1 MAKSYEISTNERD
14 FILEA
19 LKQGLRLDSRKLL
32 QMRELDIKL
41 DEKEF
46 GVVEISLGKTKL
58 YIRVSSEIVQPYED
72 RPFEGIFQVSTEI
85 SPMAAPFFESGSTGL
100 GKSQTD
106 EEILISRLIEKA
118 VRRSNALDLESL
130 CIIAGSKVWSIR
142 VDIQFLNY
150 DGNFIDICCI
160 GAMTALL
167 HYKKPDCEV
176 SSNDVIIYDTR
187 QREPVPLSI
196 LHIPICITFNFFN
209 PNINSS
215 KKVTSSNS
223 NNSTNNNNN
232 NSNDNEEEEEEQMIT
247 SGATEENIKGD
258 LNNEII
264 LVDATLNEEQLSLGS
279 MTLTLNKNKEICQI
293 SKSGG
298 LPIDASLIMQ
308 CCNYASNI
316 AEELTDK
323 INSLIKEDLN
333 KRKDSKMDKVLSAT
347 NDR

>member
-100 GKSQTD
+100 SKSQTD

-150 DGNFIDICCI
+150 DGNFIDICCL
-160 GAMTALL
+160 GAMIGLL
-167 HYKKPDCEV
+167 HYKKTDCEV
-176 SSNDVIIYDTR
+176 SGNDVIIYDTR

-215 KKVTSSNS
+215 KKVTSSS
-223 NNSTNNNNN
+223 GSNNNNI
-232 NSNDNEEEEEEQMIT
+232 SNENEEDEEEQMIT

-264 LVDATLNEEQLSLGS
+264 LVDATFNEEQLSLGS

-323 INSLIKEDLN
+323 INSFIKEDLN
-333 KRKDSKMDKVLSAT
+333 KRKDLKMDQVLSAT